1 MAFTD
6 NRNKNDGAYFDL
18 IGEKE
23 KASVQEII
31 TDFPDG
37 VHITG
42 CTVMKNKK
50 KEEISAWTF
59 AEDNSKFFFGGVVLT
74 ELAKSWIQDNGGTAE
89 ACSEALKKEQPLMK
103 LIVKDSANGNHYT
116 DYEIVEQ

>member
-6 NRNKNDGAYFDL
+6 NRNNGAYFDL

-23 KASVQEII
+23 KVSVQEII

-50 KEEISAWTF
+50 KDEISAWTF

-74 ELAKSWIQDNGGTAE
+74 ELAKSWIQENGGTAE

-103 LIVKDSANGNHYT
+103 LYVMVSANGNNYT
-116 DYEIVEQ
+116 NYEIVEQ